1 VQKATARKPRTH
13 LATRMDTSPMAR
25 YAALP
30 EGSTDMARVP
40 PIAAPSGLTYRHSPD
55 LEEVP

>member
-1 VQKATARKPRTH
+1 MPHLPDGTLRH
-13 LATRMDTSPMAR
+13 LAGAVNGQAS
-25 YAALP
+25 
-30 EGSTDMARVP
+30 VP